1 MHSISSTNRDATAVS
16 FPRSTCP
23 ALEDHCNQHISR
35 SINVLPDEILL
46 DIFEHYLSRC
56 IRSPLGWSPQL
67 SWYTLAHVST
77 RWREVIFASVQ
88 RLNLM
93 FYCDVDRPGFN
104 AELITLTPPIPLVL
118 FSEFKHKHGFDRLLR
133 CALQYWDRICQ
144 LVISGSH
151 QVVHRFIAA
160 TPNRP
165 ASSLVGISIKT
176 PHSHSELVSGDRSL
190 ATPLSSNFLR
200 GLAPRLTHIT
210 LTDICLSIFPPMLF
224 NSTHFVPLRT
234 LTLRGMDPG
243 SIPPS
248 MFADAL
254 RAAPQLTRLVLHFC
268 SDLSR
273 SRDVAEGLLPAT
285 NEVIRLPSLDH
296 LDYRGPSWWVEA
308 LTAARLETP
317 TLDYVEAIIWDYGL
331 SLLPN
336 LSALVANAQ
345 NLRFDKAFVGFG
357 RRTVDIRLSEEDH
370 QSLFFEFC
378 CTDFEDR
385 TRSLSTLYNAIAGKL
400 STVRRMTL
408 VSVHVPNPVPQP
420 RLWSNLLLP
429 LTGLRSLCVES
440 TISPMLAQ
448 ALSLSQAG
456 GVTERLFPDLQRIV
470 VFLRKVN
477 GRIAGS
483 DEFADPGP
491 EVFVQYRDERK
502 CAGQT
507 VPILWGIDPD
517 RCDWRAVLED

>member
-1 MHSISSTNRDATAVS
+1 MYSISNTERDAAAIG

-23 ALEDHCNQHISR
+23 ALENHCNQHISR

-46 DIFEHYLSRC
+46 DIFEHYLSKC

-104 AELITLTPPIPLVL
+104 AELITLTPPIPLAL
-118 FSEFKHKHGFDRLLR
+118 FSDFKDEQGFDRLLG

-144 LVISGSH
+144 LAIAGSH

-176 PHSHSELVSGDRSL
+176 PHLHPDLVSEDRSL
-190 ATPLSSNFLR
+190 TTPLPKNFLR
-200 GLAPRLTHIT
+200 GLAPRLTHVSLNGT
-210 LTDICLSIFPPMLF
+210 CFSILPPMLF
-224 NSTHFVPLRT
+224 NPTHLAPLRE
-234 LTLRGMDPG
+234 LTLRGMDPW
-243 SIPPS
+243 SISPS

-254 RAAPQLTRLVLHFC
+254 RAAPQLTGFIVHFC
-268 SDLSR
+268 ADLSR

-285 NEVIRLPSLDH
+285 NEVICSPRSTISTIGDP
-296 LDYRGPSWWVEA
+296 A
-308 LTAARLETP
+308 
-317 TLDYVEAIIWDYGL
+317 AIIWDYGL
-331 SLLPN
+331 PLLPN

-345 NLRFDKAFVGFG
+345 NLRFDEAFVGFDH
-357 RRTVDIRLSEEDH
+357 RAVVIRLSEEGR
-370 QSLFFEFC
+370 QRLSFEFC
-378 CTDFEDR
+378 CTDFEER
-385 TRSLSTLYNAIAGKL
+385 TRPLSTLYNVIAAKL
-400 STVRRMTL
+400 STVRRATL
-408 VSVHVPNPVPQP
+408 VSVYVPNPATEPQ
-420 RLWSNLLLP
+420 LWLNLLLP

-448 ALSLSQAG
+448 ALSLSHAG
-456 GVTERLFPDLQRIV
+456 ELTEWLFPDLQRIV
-470 VFLRKVN
+470 VLLGEVN

-507 VPILWGIDPD
+507 VPVLWGVDPA
-517 RCDWRAVLED
+517 RCDHSALTLG